1 MALLF
6 SLLCQCE
13 YVFTETITQTMFEA
27 LGVDT
32 MVLQKFAVPVCESL
46 FGTDWNMRYGLV
58 HCLVVS
64 L

>member
-1 MALLF
+1 
-6 SLLCQCE
+6 
-13 YVFTETITQTMFEA
+13 
-27 LGVDT
+27 